1 VFTRRFAIP
10 SEKRAGSGL
19 VIEPASTWGNPIN
32 PVTLSKFSA
41 QSVPG
46 RTWLP
51 EVNAEARAHALTI
64 PRFRKDL
71 PPRHVLLAAN
81 GDVLRGE
88 IEAVTPAHFSFRSGL
103 ETLRVPRDRVK
114 AAIWLKKADQTAAVG
129 AAKDSVPSQLERK
142 ISRHINY
149 SNATLSTLV
158 AYLQREV
165 PDVKFK
171 VPNKLGERRVSTQF
185 GEQTIGEALE
195 QICTLFELRHRFES
209 ENTIVLEPA
218 SVNAFEQLQ
227 KVYWL
232 GQSTLPKDSSVED
245 FLASK
250 GILLPAGTSVHW
262 LPESRQLSMTHN
274 AVNHRK
280 LQEVLDQLGGSLSP
294 THWLLLTNGAR
305 IGLAVEKFTAD
316 SIIGRHPQY
325 GRCTVPVSQVYT
337 IRTSMPPPTAAM
349 KALEDWRL
357 VFAPEPVLP
366 ETGGESSPA
375 LGKEAKPFKLPL
387 LGGGDFDL
395 AGEKGH
401 VVVLDFWATWCGPCI
416 KSLPTM
422 IEALAAFPTDR
433 VKLIGVN
440 QSEPAEQVKRFIET
454 RSWNLTVAMDSGQK
468 VARDYGVDG
477 IPHTVIVGPD
487 GKVAWVKT
495 GYHPDAAAEAANVI
509 KQLLTPP

>member
-1 VFTRRFAIP
+1 M
-10 SEKRAGSGL
+10 
-19 VIEPASTWGNPIN
+19 
-32 PVTLSKFSA
+32 LSQFSA

-51 EVNAEARAHALTI
+51 EVNAEARAHALTV

-88 IEAVTPAHFSFRSGL
+88 IETVTPGHFSFRSGL

-114 AAIWLKKADQTAAVG
+114 AAIWLKKADQSAASAG
-129 AAKDSVPSQLERK
+129 PRKDSASSQLDRK

-149 SNATLSTLV
+149 SNTTLSTLIGF
-158 AYLQREV
+158 LQREV

-171 VPNKLGERRVSTQF
+171 LSGKPSDKRVSAQF
-185 GEQTIGEALE
+185 GEQTIGEAIE
-195 QICTLFELRHRFES
+195 QICTLFELRYRFEA
-209 ENTIVLEPA
+209 EGLIVIEPA
-218 SVNAFEQLQ
+218 LINAAERVR

-232 GQSTLPKDSSVED
+232 GPSVFPESGSVQD

-250 GILLPAGTSVHW
+250 GFVFPADTSVHW
-262 LPESRQLSMTHN
+262 LPESRQLSVTDN

-280 LQEVLDQLGGSLSP
+280 LQELLEQLGGSLSP

-305 IGLAVEKFTAD
+305 IGLAVDRFAPE
-316 SIIGRHPQY
+316 SIHGRHPQY
-325 GRCTVPVSQVYT
+325 GRCTVPVSQVYS
-337 IRTSMPPPTAAM
+337 IRSSMPPVTAAM

-366 ETGGESSPA
+366 ETGGESSPS
-375 LGKEAKPFKLPL
+375 LGKQAQPFKLPL
-387 LGGGDFDL
+387 LAGGDFDL
-395 AGEKGH
+395 AQEKGT

-416 KSLPTM
+416 KSLPPLM
-422 IEALAAFPTDR
+422 EAMSAFPTDR

-454 RSWNLTVAMDSGQK
+454 RSWNLIVAMDAGQK
-468 VARDYGVDG
+468 IARQYGVEG

-495 GYHPDAAAEAANVI
+495 GYHPDAALEAANAV
-509 KQLLTPP
+509 KQLLMPQ